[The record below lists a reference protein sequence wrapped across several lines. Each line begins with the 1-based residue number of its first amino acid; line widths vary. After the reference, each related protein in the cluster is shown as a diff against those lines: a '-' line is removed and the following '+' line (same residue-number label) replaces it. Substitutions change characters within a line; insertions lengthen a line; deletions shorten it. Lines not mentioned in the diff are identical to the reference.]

1 MRRGAKA
8 LLILGVSIPAAL
20 FDDGRLFLFVPVL
33 INAALLVAF
42 GRTLVNGP
50 SMVETFARL
59 RGRNLSTEEVVY
71 CRIVTGVWCPF
82 LALNGAVTLW
92 LALYA
97 SLAWW
102 TLYTGVLSYVLIAT
116 LPRDLPS
123 SKKRMNRPPVSPALS
138 PPPPHHRA
146 IRSVIRRPSSL
157 SATPSS

>member
-71 CRIVTGVWCPF
+71 CRIVSGVWCLF
-82 LALNGAVTLW
+82 LALNGAVRLW

-116 LPRDLPS
+116 LFAAETVYRYWRFRPYDGSVTDPLFRGIFPPR
-123 SKKRMNRPPVSPALS
+123 
-138 PPPPHHRA
+138 
-146 IRSVIRRPSSL
+146 RSG
-157 SATPSS
+157 

>member
-50 SMVETFARL
+50 STVETFAR
-59 RGRNLSTEEVVY
+59 
-71 CRIVTGVWCPF
+71 
-82 LALNGAVTLW
+82 
-92 LALYA
+92 
-97 SLAWW
+97 
-102 TLYTGVLSYVLIAT
+102 
-116 LPRDLPS
+116 
-123 SKKRMNRPPVSPALS
+123 

-157 SATPSS
+157 SATLSS